1 VWMKNSTIINCGLG
15 VTLIASRRPDC
26 QKKHTFF
33 PSNILSRQSYSK
45 LWKTLLGSP
54 GMSLAGFNIHLLQ
67 KETSEMRIAEVM
79 TTDVE
84 VIDSYAPLTEAAA
97 KMKTLD
103 VGLLP
108 VCDGDKLIGTL
119 TDRDITVR
127 GIAEGYDPSDT
138 KVSDIMSMDLAYCFE
153 DEEIDKALSLMENRQ
168 IRRLPVLD
176 REKRLI
182 GIVSLGDLAVHAG
195 HKERLGKTLEE
206 VSQPATLRR

>member
-1 VWMKNSTIINCGLG
+1 
-15 VTLIASRRPDC
+15 
-26 QKKHTFF
+26 
-33 PSNILSRQSYSK
+33 
-45 LWKTLLGSP
+45 
-54 GMSLAGFNIHLLQ
+54 
-67 KETSEMRIAEVM
+67 MRISEVM

-138 KVSDIMSMDLAYCFE
+138 KVSDIMSTDLAYCFE
-153 DEEIDKALSLMENRQ
+153 DEEIDKALSLMKPGR
-168 IRRLPVLD
+168 
-176 REKRLI
+176 
-182 GIVSLGDLAVHAG
+182 SGDCQ
-195 HKERLGKTLEE
+195 
-206 VSQPATLRR
+206 S